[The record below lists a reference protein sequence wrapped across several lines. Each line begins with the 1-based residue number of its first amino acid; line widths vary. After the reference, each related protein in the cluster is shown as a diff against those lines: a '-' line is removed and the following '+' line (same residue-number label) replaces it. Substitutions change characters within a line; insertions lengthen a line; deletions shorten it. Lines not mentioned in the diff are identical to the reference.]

1 MDFDLFYHNYIITS
15 MNVKLLDCTDI
26 GLFIRRLSAL
36 DLKPE
41 SLQPGLETVRDVLFQ
56 LRTRVLNFIFTS
68 TWLFNFGFDYNS
80 TLGMDFYV
88 STLGII
94 WTWSTLRIDVC
105 DLRFSTLLRS
115 DFTW

>member
-56 LRTRVLNFIFTS
+56 LRTRVLNFILLRLGYSTLVSTIILLWVWTS
-68 TWLFNFGFDYNS
+68 TFQLWG
-80 TLGMDFYV
+80 
-88 STLGII
+88 
-94 WTWSTLRIDVC
+94 
-105 DLRFSTLLRS
+105 
-115 DFTW
+115 

>member
-1 MDFDLFYHNYIITS
+1 

-56 LRTRVLNFIFTS
+56 LRTRVLNFILLRLGYSTLVSTIILLWVWTS
-68 TWLFNFGFDYNS
+68 TFQLWG
-80 TLGMDFYV
+80 
-88 STLGII
+88 
-94 WTWSTLRIDVC
+94 
-105 DLRFSTLLRS
+105 
-115 DFTW
+115 

>member
-1 MDFDLFYHNYIITS
+1 MDFDLLYHNYIVIS

-56 LRTRVLNFIFTS
+56 LRTRVLNFILLRLGYSTLVSTIILLWVWTS
-68 TWLFNFGFDYNS
+68 TFQLWG
-80 TLGMDFYV
+80 
-88 STLGII
+88 
-94 WTWSTLRIDVC
+94 
-105 DLRFSTLLRS
+105 
-115 DFTW
+115 

>member
-1 MDFDLFYHNYIITS
+1 MDFDLLYHNYIVIS

-56 LRTRVLNFIFTS
+56 LWTRVLNFIFTS

-94 WTWSTLRIDVC
+94 
-105 DLRFSTLLRS
+105 
-115 DFTW
+115 